1 MSRTVIAPSILAG
14 DFSKLDEEIRKV
26 EMVENSWL
34 HLDIMDGNFVPNIS
48 FGPCVVKGIRRLTER
63 FLDVHLMVNHPELLV
78 KPFAGIPVELITFHI
93 EETTFPLRII
103 QKIKNSGTKVGI
115 SLNPFTHLDTV
126 ASVLSL
132 VDLLLIMS
140 VEPGFAGQKFI
151 DSSLEKIKKAKEI
164 RKKMNLGFLIEVD
177 GGINDS
183 NLKIVTEAGADV
195 VVLGSFFFEN
205 DLKKVKEAIESI

>member
-14 DFSKLDEEIRKV
+14 DFSKLNEEIRKV

-78 KPFAGIPVELITFHI
+78 KPFAEIPVGLITFHI

-103 QKIKNSGTKVGI
+103 QKIKNAGTKVGI

-126 ASVLSL
+126 VSVLSL

-151 DSSLEKIKKAKEI
+151 DSSLEKIKNAKEI
-164 RKKMNLGFLIEVD
+164 RKKMNLNFLIEVD

-205 DLKKVKEAIESI
+205 DFKKVKEAIEST

>member
-14 DFSKLDEEIRKV
+14 DFSKLNEEIRKV

-34 HLDIMDGNFVPNIS
+34 HLDVMDGNFVPNIS

-78 KPFAGIPVELITFHI
+78 KPFAEIPVDLITFHI

-103 QKIKNSGTKVGI
+103 QKIKNAGTKVGI

-126 ASVLSL
+126 VSVLSL

-164 RKKMNLGFLIEVD
+164 RKKMNLKFLIEVD

-205 DLKKVKEAIESI
+205 DFKRVKEAIEST